1 MTLAT
6 LSGCGR
12 HQPPLVVLTL
22 YHPRF
27 FLFVFLC
34 FQKHVVWK
42 KDGKRDG
49 SVILEPPHSH
59 LTSPTTTIPVRQLSV
74 VDTTFLSSLFSHHSW
89 LRTLNSPTYLFASR
103 PLRGISP
110 LLLVFL
116 GPESFG
122 RANKQTVGCFSKS
135 SDCMTARHWE
145 WRFVL
150 HWALFVFVSLLDR
163 DDS

>member
-89 LRTLNSPTYLFASR
+89 LRTLNSPHIPLRISSVAVAWYLSFVTGVSWSRELWQGEQADCRMFFEIIRLYDSEALGMAFCSALGAFCVCFAS
-103 PLRGISP
+103 
-110 LLLVFL
+110 
-116 GPESFG
+116 
-122 RANKQTVGCFSKS
+122 
-135 SDCMTARHWE
+135 
-145 WRFVL
+145 
-150 HWALFVFVSLLDR
+150 
-163 DDS
+163 